1 MKALFAAVCA
11 VAVSPQALA
20 ADIRVIDGDT
30 IELNGITYRLHG
42 IDAPEVGQ
50 SCKTSRGSN
59 WACGKAA
66 VEVMEDLVLGA
77 SVICEPREEDGYG
90 RTLAVCNAD
99 GTDIN
104 AEMVR
109 RGYAWAFRRY
119 VMDYAALEDQTRA
132 ARLGVWEAESQT
144 PWDYRAQKW
153 SVAEQQAPDGCPI
166 KGNISSNGRIYHAP
180 WSPWYSRTKIT
191 VSKGER
197 WFCNEAEALQAGWR
211 APFWGR

>member
-1 MKALFAAVCA
+1 MKTFFTAAIALTA
-11 VAVSPQALA
+11 SSQALA

-30 IELNGITYRLHG
+30 IELNRITYRLHG

-50 SCKTSRGSN
+50 SCKTARGTN

-77 SVICEPREEDGYG
+77 SVACEAREDDGYG
-90 RTLAVCNAD
+90 RTLAVCYAD

-109 RGYAWAFRRY
+109 QGYAWAFRRY
-119 VMDYAALEDQTRA
+119 AMDYAALEDQTRA
-132 ARLGVWEAESQT
+132 ARLGVWAAQSQA

-153 SVAEQQAPDGCPI
+153 NVAEQQAPDGCPI

-191 VSKGER
+191 VAKGER
-197 WFCNEAEALQAGWR
+197 WFCNEADAVQAGWR
-211 APFWGR
+211 PPYWGR